1 MLKKAALMGLAAI
14 LGAVIAVYVL
24 HLSRDPDTLLG
35 DLRRRMSPPPDVL
48 PPPPETEEAQLF
60 KRYGPSKQS
69 QLLEEWIVRDFF
81 HDQRDGVF
89 VDVGAADYKDGSN
102 TWFLE
107 QHLGWSGIAVD
118 AQDHYRP
125 NWERFRPK
133 SKFFTLFVSDR
144 SNDQARLFLSTKGSF
159 VASSQRKFTEGFGK
173 VGGDV
178 DIITVTLNDLLA
190 GSHVRAFDFL
200 SMDIELSEPKALAG
214 FDIQRFK
221 PSLAC
226 VEAHPQVRQ
235 QILDYFAAN
244 HYNVVGKYL
253 RVDTLNLW
261 FMPAG
266 ASVEPFSVQPAAAQ

>member
-1 MLKKAALMGLAAI
+1 MMRKAALLALAVV
-14 LGAVIAVYVL
+14 LGAVIAVVML
-24 HLSRDPDTLLG
+24 RLSRNPDTLLG
-35 DLRRRMSPPPDVL
+35 NLRRRMSPPPDIL

-60 KRYGPSKQS
+60 KQYGPSKQS
-69 QLLEEWIVRDFF
+69 QLFEEWIVRDFF
-81 HDQRDGVF
+81 HDKRDGVF

-107 QHLGWSGIAVD
+107 QNLGWSGIAVD

-133 SKFFTLFVSDR
+133 SRFFTLFVSDR
-144 SNDQARLFLSTKGSF
+144 SNDKAQLFLSANGSF
-159 VASSQRKFTEGFGK
+159 VASSQRTFTEGFGK
-173 VGGDV
+173 VSGQAE
-178 DIITVTLNDLLA
+178 IPTITLTDLLTGA
-190 GSHVRAFDFL
+190 HVGAFDFL

-214 FDIQRFK
+214 LDIQRFK

-244 HYNVVGKYL
+244 HYTVVGKYL

-261 FMPAG
+261 FMPDG
-266 ASVEPFSVQPAAAQ
+266 TRLEPFN